1 MMEFFSNGKFLLT
14 GEYLVTK
21 GAKGLALPLAF
32 NQSLKVVPS
41 EHKEGVLSWESY
53 EYQNKWFEAQ
63 LDYVNMKV
71 IQTNNEGVANRL
83 IDILKQ
89 AQELNP
95 SFLQSKKN
103 IAVTTVANFKMKWG
117 IGSSSTLINNIA
129 KWADINPYDLL
140 ARTFK
145 GSGYDIA
152 CANSRKAIFY
162 QIVEGEPTVSEVSY
176 VPECT
181 EKMMFMY
188 LGEKANSQNGMT
200 YFNANCTYTDSDIQR
215 FSQIAEQW
223 AKATKIEDIEALIDD
238 HENRMSEILKFETI
252 KNKRFSDY
260 PYAIKSLGAWGG
272 DFALVTFRNADDCL
286 EYFRAKGIDTFYSF
300 NELTVEDEIAQIQ
313 LF

>member
-1 MMEFFSNGKFLLT
+1 MEFFSNGKFLLT

-32 NQSLKVVPS
+32 NQSLKIVP
-41 EHKEGVLSWESY
+41 KEEKNAMLTWESF
-53 EYQNKWFEAQ
+53 EYQNKWFSATI
-63 LDYVNMKV
+63 DYKNMKV
-71 IQTNNEGVANRL
+71 VESNNEDVANRL
-83 IDILKQ
+83 IDILKKT
-89 AQELNP
+89 QELNP
-95 SFLQSKKN
+95 SFLQGQKN
-103 IAVTTVANFKMKWG
+103 LSISTMANFKMKWG

-129 KWADINPYDLL
+129 KWADVNPYDLL
-140 ARTFK
+140 AITFK

-162 QIVEGEPTVSEVSY
+162 QKIKGLPTVAEVSY

-181 EKMMFMY
+181 EQMMFMY

-200 YFNANCTYTDSDIQR
+200 YFNANCEYSDADVNRITE
-215 FSQIAEQW
+215 IADEW
-223 AKATKIEDIEALIDD
+223 AKASKIEEIEALIDE
-238 HENRMSEILKFETI
+238 HETRMSEILKFETI
-252 KNKRFSDY
+252 KNKRFADY

-272 DFALVTFRNADDCL
+272 DFALVTYRNAEDCL